1 MGQDLRK
8 LFKNDSE
15 TDEFTLPKGHLKR
28 FEEKLDVVLPIKKGG
43 KVYVWKIAASFLIL
57 ASVGLLT
64 YNTLDDTE
72 ALKTTVVDVDKSTS
86 ENTKISLGNLSPDLK
101 KIEDYYQVNI
111 NLELSQLSISDDT
124 KELVNSYMD
133 RLSELH
139 TEYQK
144 LNAELNT
151 IGPNDQLISALINN
165 LQLRLQL
172 LQKLRLKLNELKLT
186 TNETTI
192 I

>member
-8 LFKNDSE
+8 LVKNDRDKE
-15 TDEFTLPKGHLKR
+15 NFTLPKGHIKR
-28 FEEKLDVVLPIKKGG
+28 FENKLAVAMPIQKKN

-57 ASVGLLT
+57 ISVGLFM
-64 YNTLDDTE
+64 YNKIDDKE
-72 ALKTTVVDVDKSTS
+72 AIKTTVVDVEHPATES
-86 ENTKISLGNLSPDLK
+86 TKISLGNLSPDLK

-111 NLELSQLSISDDT
+111 NLELSQLAISDDT

-144 LNAELNT
+144 LNTELNT

-172 LQKLRLKLNELKLT
+172 LQKLRLKLNELKAT
-186 TNETTI
+186 KNETTI

>member
-8 LFKNDSE
+8 LFENDSE
-15 TDEFTLPKGHLKR
+15 ADKLTLPKGHLKR
-28 FEEKLDVVLPIKKGG
+28 FEEKLDAVLPIKKEG

-64 YNTLDDTE
+64 YNTLVDTE